1 VTELLAAVA
10 YLRVSTHGQAED
22 GNGLAL
28 QESACRDHAAAAG
41 LDLIGVITERGV
53 SGDRAERPA
62 LAQAL
67 AMIKS
72 GDADAILVYRLDRL
86 ARDLVLQEILLKE
99 ITTAGGQLLSATHGE
114 NELLRDPDDPT
125 RKLMR
130 QMLGA
135 FAEYEKAIIT
145 LRLAAGRAAKR
156 ASGGKG
162 SGSYPFGWSK
172 EGPVEREQAVLSV
185 IKTMLTN
192 GDGFAKIARYLNS
205 RPDHQPRR
213 SKKGWTRQMVAAV
226 ANNAGLLPS
235 KIEKETAR

>member
-1 VTELLAAVA
+1 M
-10 YLRVSTHGQAED
+10 
-22 GNGLAL
+22 
-28 QESACRDHAAAAG
+28 AG
-41 LDLIGVITERGV
+41 HDLVGVITERGV
-53 SGDRAERPA
+53 SGDKAERPA

-67 AMIKS
+67 AMIRS

-86 ARDLVLQEILLKE
+86 ARELVLQEILLRE
-99 ITTAGGQLLSATHGE
+99 VHAAGGALVSATPGE
-114 NELLRDPDDPT
+114 DQLLRDPHDPT

-135 FAEYEKAIIT
+135 FAEYEKSVIA

-172 EGPVEREQAVLSV
+172 GGPVEREQAVLSV

-192 GDGFAKIARYLNS
+192 GDGFAEIARYLNS

-213 SKKGWTRQMVAAV
+213 SKKGWTRQTVAAV
-226 ANNAGLLPS
+226 ASNAGLLPS
-235 KIEKETAR
+235 KIDKETA

>member
-1 VTELLAAVA
+1 VTEPLAAVA
-10 YLRVSTHGQAED
+10 YLRVSTYGQAED

-28 QESACRDHAAAAG
+28 QESACRAHAACSG
-41 LDLIGVITERGV
+41 LDLVGVITERGV
-53 SGDRAERPA
+53 SGDKAERPA

-72 GDADAILVYRLDRL
+72 GDTDAILVHRLDRL

-99 ITTAGGQLLSATHGE
+99 ITAAGGQLLSATPGE
-114 NELLRDPDDPT
+114 NELLRDPHDPT

-135 FAEYEKAIIT
+135 FAEYEKAIIA

-156 ASGGKG
+156 ARGGKG
-162 SGSYPFGWSK
+162 SGSYSFGWSK
-172 EGPVEREQAVLSV
+172 EGPIEREQAVLSV

-205 RPDHQPRR
+205 RPNHQPRR
-213 SKKGWTRQMVAAV
+213 SKKGWIRQMVTAV
-226 ANNAGLLPS
+226 AGNAGLLPS
-235 KIEKETAR
+235 KIEKETA

>member
-1 VTELLAAVA
+1 MTESLAVVA
-10 YLRVSTHGQAED
+10 YLRVSTQGQAD
-22 GNGLAL
+22 SGHGLEA
-28 QESACRDHAAAAG
+28 QAAACRAYARMAG
-41 LDLIGVITERGV
+41 HDLVGVITERGV
-53 SGDRAERPA
+53 SGDKAERPA

-86 ARDLVLQEILLKE
+86 ARDLVLQEILLRE
-99 ITTAGGQLLSATHGE
+99 VHAAGGALLSATPGE
-114 NELLRDPDDPT
+114 DQLLRDPHDPT

-135 FAEYEKAIIT
+135 FAEYEKSVIA

-172 EGPVEREQAVLSV
+172 GGPVEREQHVLSV
-185 IKTMLTN
+185 IKTLLSQGRSLAVVAT
-192 GDGFAKIARYLNS
+192 YLNS
-205 RPDHQPRR
+205 RPGHHPRHGER
-213 SKKGWTRQMVAAV
+213 WTRQTVAGV
-226 ANNAGLLPS
+226 ASKAGIGS
-235 KIEKETAR
+235 

>member
-1 VTELLAAVA
+1 MTEPLAALA
-10 YLRVSTHGQAED
+10 YLRVSTQSQAED

-28 QESACRDHAAAAG
+28 QESACRDYAAAAD
-41 LDLIGVITERGV
+41 LDLVGVMTERGV

-72 GDADAILVYRLDRL
+72 DDADAILVYRLDRL

-99 ITTAGGQLLSATHGE
+99 IATAGGQLLSAAPGE
-114 NELLRDPDDPT
+114 NELLRDPHDPT

-135 FAEYEKAIIT
+135 FAEYEKSVIA

-172 EGPVEREQAVLSV
+172 GGHVEREQHVLSV
-185 IKTMLTN
+185 IKTMLSQGQTL
-192 GDGFAKIARYLNS
+192 DVIAAYLNR
-205 RPDHQPRR
+205 RPGHQPRHATR
-213 SKKGWTRQMVAAV
+213 WTRQMVGGV
-226 ANNAGLLPS
+226 ASKAGIIPS
-235 KIEKETAR
+235 KIDKESES

>member
-1 VTELLAAVA
+1 VTQPLAGVA
-10 YLRVSTHGQAED
+10 YLRVSTQGQAED

-28 QESACRDHAAAAG
+28 QESACRAHAAAAD
-41 LDLIGVITERGV
+41 LDMVGVITERGV

-67 AMIKS
+67 AMVKS

-86 ARDLVLQEILLKE
+86 ARDLMLQEILLKE
-99 ITTAGGQLLSATHGE
+99 ITAAGGQLLSATHGE
-114 NELLRDPDDPT
+114 NELLRDPGDPT

-135 FAEYEKAIIT
+135 FAEYEKSVIA

-172 EGPVEREQAVLSV
+172 GGPIEREQAVLSV

-192 GDGFAKIARYLNS
+192 GAGFAEIARYLNS
-205 RPDHQPRR
+205 RPEHQPRHGER
-213 SKKGWTRQMVAAV
+213 WTRQTVAGV
-226 ANNAGLLPS
+226 ASKAGIMPS
-235 KIEKETAR
+235 KIDKESES

>member
-67 AMIKS
+67 ALIKS

-114 NELLRDPDDPT
+114 NELLRDPHDPT

-185 IKTMLTN
+185 IKTMLSQ
-192 GDGFAKIARYLNS
+192 GRSLAVIAAYLNS
-205 RPDHQPRR
+205 RPDHQPRHCER
-213 SKKGWTRQMVAAV
+213 WTRQTVAGV
-226 ANNAGLLPS
+226 ASKAGIMPS
-235 KIEKETAR
+235 KIDKESDS